1 MTRISHRWLIS
12 VFALLWLTLP
22 GLAAALWQEDEL
34 LEPDAAFSFS
44 AMTEKSGSLSVHW
57 KIADGYYMYRSRI
70 QLRTDTPGVQ
80 LGDPQFPA
88 GKIKDDEFFGKVEIY
103 RGPLNID
110 VPVTRSADAPT
121 TFKLIAVS
129 QGCADQGVCYPPHT
143 QTAELSLPGAA
154 AVTTAVATSSSPLD
168 KLTNLSR
175 ELGFSNDDNEFLDP
189 DVAFRPTITASEN
202 GASLVVRWDI
212 EDGYYLYRDKF
223 RIALDAGEGVTLQD
237 AQFPAG
243 EFKEDET
250 FGRVEVYHHLAEAR
264 VPLSRSQTDATT
276 LRIKLSYQGC
286 AEAGICYP
294 PQNKVVSL
302 ELPPG
307 TGANTAAIAVST
319 PATSNQPA
327 DKQGRSDSA
336 PVTEQDHIARILT
349 DKPLWLSMLLFF
361 GLGIGLSVTPCVFPM
376 IPILSSIIVGQGEG
390 LTTRRA
396 FILSLVYV
404 LAMALT
410 YTVAGVIAA
419 LFGENLQAAFQN
431 PWILSSF
438 AAVFVLLALSMFG
451 FYDLQMPAGL
461 QSRLSALSN
470 HQQGGTL
477 VGVAVMGFLS
487 ALIVG
492 PCVAAPLAAALL
504 VIGQTGDTVLG
515 GSALFAL
522 SMGMGTPL
530 LAIGTGAGKLLPRAG
545 GWMNAVKAVFGVL
558 LLAVAIWM
566 LERILP
572 TAASMAL
579 WAALLITSAVYMG
592 ALEKLDVDSTGWH
605 KLWKGVGLILLVQGV
620 LVLTGVAGGSNDV
633 LQPLRGAA
641 FTSNASSTTATA
653 SLNFER
659 IKSVEDLD
667 LAIAQA
673 NRQGKTVMLDFYA
686 DWCTECHRMEKNT
699 FKHTDVVRA
708 LGNTVALQ
716 ADVTANDD
724 TDKALLKSFKLIG
737 PPAILFF
744 DDSGQELERHR
755 VVGYMGPEKFT
766 SHVQRAFDKIL

>member
-1 MTRISHRWLIS
+1 MTRISHRW
-12 VFALLWLTLP
+12 FAYVLAMLWLALP
-22 GLAAALWQEDEL
+22 NLGSALWQEDEL
-34 LEPDAAFSFS
+34 LEPNAAFAFS
-44 AMTEKSGSLSVHW
+44 AATEASGNLRVQW
-57 KIADGYYMYRSRI
+57 KVAEGYYLYRSRI
-70 QLRTDTPGVQ
+70 QLRSDTPGVE
-80 LGDPQFPA
+80 LGEPQFPA

-103 RGPLNID
+103 RGPVDIT
-110 VPVTRSADAPT
+110 VPVTRSADAPA

-143 QTAELSLPGAA
+143 QTAELSLASATPVAA
-154 AVTTAVATSSSPLD
+154 ATATSSPLD
-168 KLTNLSR
+168 KLAKLSQ
-175 ELGFSNDDNEFLDP
+175 ELGFDNNDNEFLDP
-189 DVAFRPTITASEN
+189 DIAFRPVITASAD
-202 GASLVVRWDI
+202 GAELLVRWDI

-223 RIALDAGEGVTLQD
+223 RIALESSEGVTLQD

-243 EFKEDET
+243 EFKDDET
-250 FGRVEVYHHLAEAR
+250 FGRVEVYHHLVEAR
-264 VPLSRSQTDATT
+264 VPLSRSQTDATS

-294 PQNKVVSL
+294 PQNKILDVDV
-302 ELPPG
+302 PAG
-307 TGANTAAIAVST
+307 TGAIATTAGIT
-319 PATSNQPA
+319 PPATSAPA
-327 DKQGRSDSA
+327 QTQTLSDNA
-336 PVTEQDHIARILT
+336 PVTEQDRIARILT

-396 FILSLVYV
+396 FMLSLVYV

-451 FYDLQMPAGL
+451 FYDLQMPAAL

-470 HQQGGTL
+470 RQQGGTL

-572 TAASMAL
+572 AAVSMTL

-592 ALEKLDVDSTGWH
+592 ALEKLDVDATGWH

-620 LVLTGVAGGSNDV
+620 LVLAGVAAGSNDV

-641 FTSNASSTTATA
+641 LTGNASTTQAAT
-653 SLNFER
+653 SLDFQR
-659 IKSVEDLD
+659 IKSVDDLNQ
-667 LAIAQA
+667 AITQA

-699 FKHTDVVRA
+699 FRNADVLNA
-708 LGNTVALQ
+708 LGNAVALQ

-724 TDKALLKSFKLIG
+724 TDKALLQHFKLIG

-744 DDSGQELERHR
+744 DNNGQELGRHR
-755 VVGYMGPEKFT
+755 VVGYMDPETF
-766 SHVQRAFDKIL
+766 SAHVQRAYGEK